1 MFREKIKKN
10 YENMSGGYRAI
21 ADLFLN
27 DPFEVSFMTASAL
40 AKRLNI
46 DTATV
51 VRFAQRLGYD
61 GYPALREEVRA
72 IVRAQ
77 VQHAA
82 PPTEEAPGVA
92 AAFRRQLEAE
102 RRNLDKLVAE
112 LDDASIEK
120 TIAAIGAARRIVLI
134 GQWAMEPLAEFLA
147 WWLQALG
154 KPAQAT
160 SADALSAS
168 HALLELNAQD
178 VVLALAL
185 GRASTEMLATLRAAQ
200 ASGARLIVFA
210 TARSQAAAR
219 LADIEIICPA
229 PGDQLLAS
237 FGSMALAMAAIFN
250 TLVAVDPQTA
260 EQRAAALNMLY
271 NRLLEGYRPYIPAPQ
286 ESA

>member
-27 DPFEVSFMTASAL
+27 NPLEVSFMTASAL

-61 GYPALREEVRA
+61 GYPELRDEVRA
-72 IVRAQ
+72 LVRAQ
-77 VQHAA
+77 VQRAA
-82 PPTEEAPGVA
+82 PPTDETPSVA
-92 AAFRRQLEAE
+92 SVFRRHLEAE
-102 RRNLDKLVAE
+102 RRNLDQLVAE
-112 LDDASIEK
+112 MDDETVEK
-120 TIAAIGAARRIVLI
+120 VVATIGAARRIVII

-147 WWLQALG
+147 LWLQALG
-154 KPAQAT
+154 KPTQVT

-178 VVLALAL
+178 AVIALTL
-185 GRASTEMLATLRAAQ
+185 SGASTEMLAALRAAQ

-237 FGSMALAMAAIFN
+237 FGSTALAMAAIVN
-250 TLVAVDPQTA
+250 TLVALDPQAA
-260 EQRAAALNMLY
+260 EQRAAALNTLY
-271 NRLLEGYRPYIPAPQ
+271 TKLLAGYQPDVSAPQ